1 MGSTV
6 NHESIKIAE
15 SISRVRELATERENA
30 AKKVTLDQ
38 STIIAANGGRFTIL
52 DQSLEILPTQQS
64 PFSLHPH
71 LRASKRNGL
80 GVKFSLAPQQ
90 QFQTLKDPSMNT
102 FSASNLI
109 PHSVRES
116 SCFNSRKRDE
126 EEDEDEGGDGKRLNV
141 SMNSRLDV
149 SGIKAITV

>member
-1 MGSTV
+1 M
-6 NHESIKIAE
+6 NPESIKIAE

-80 GVKFSLAPQQ
+80 GVKFSLAPQL
-90 QFQTLKDPSMNT
+90 QFQTLKDPSSMNT

-109 PHSVRES
+109 PNSVRES

-126 EEDEDEGGDGKRLNV
+126 EDDEEEGGDGKRLNV

>member
-1 MGSTV
+1 V
-6 NHESIKIAE
+6 
-15 SISRVRELATERENA
+15 
-30 AKKVTLDQ
+30 KKVTLDQ

-64 PFSLHPH
+64 PFSLHPN
-71 LRASKRNGL
+71 LRASKRYGL
-80 GVKFSLAPQQ
+80 GVNFSLAPQP
-90 QFQTLKDPSMNT
+90 QFQTLKDPSSMNT
-102 FSASNLI
+102 FSVSNLI

-126 EEDEDEGGDGKRLNV
+126 EEEDEQEGGDGKRLNV
-141 SMNSRLDV
+141 SMNSRLDF